1 VAQRTEYQEQ
11 NQQND
16 EQPDEDGKESGRQRQ
31 VVEIAEVHC
40 RRSKT
45 TIKHAKTAAASRA
58 RCGGGIMP
66 GM

>member
-1 VAQRTEYQEQ
+1 
-11 NQQND
+11 
-16 EQPDEDGKESGRQRQ
+16 
-31 VVEIAEVHC
+31 VEIAEVHC

-58 RCGGGIMP
+58 RCGGKIMP